1 MRTMPLLLV
10 SVMTTVLTAA
20 PARADD
26 PITGPDQAAVGA
38 APAVG
43 ADARTLLG
51 LDVGGVTAA
60 PGWSMGLGLMTGQP
74 ARTAP
79 APMGVAETLKALG
92 TQALAPAGV
101 PAPPVV
107 APAARAVAAPMRRP
121 VTTPQAVAS
130 PGGWPMNAPEAV
142 MAPEAV
148 TPVAVSTAPA
158 VVVPAPLPAVTP
170 VRPAASA
177 GSGGAPARAELRA
190 MAAEPVA
197 AARELLTGHPPAP
210 PDAATGGSPS
220 GPAGPGKQPGD
231 GEQVVVPDPSCAP
244 EDRACF
250 ARWRAERDAR
260 ERAEGVVVVP
270 AGCVANAEAVGE
282 LARVVRYAEE
292 RAELGAR
299 QAAEASSLRRR
310 DAWWRIKVTVAQA
323 RIRRALQP
331 GTGGLLDDELE
342 AMADWIRDTERSKRA
357 LAEADWLEERGLER
371 KREARLARD
380 WIRTRATELAAG
392 SPGLPRRV
400 QGSARACAARVA
412 QVIRTSSGQPDQMP
426 TRPRCGAAPGA
437 A

>member
-1 MRTMPLLLV
+1 
-10 SVMTTVLTAA
+10 
-20 PARADD
+20 
-26 PITGPDQAAVGA
+26 
-38 APAVG
+38 
-43 ADARTLLG
+43 
-51 LDVGGVTAA
+51 
-60 PGWSMGLGLMTGQP
+60 
-74 ARTAP
+74 
-79 APMGVAETLKALG
+79 
-92 TQALAPAGV
+92 
-101 PAPPVV
+101 
-107 APAARAVAAPMRRP
+107 
-121 VTTPQAVAS
+121 
-130 PGGWPMNAPEAV
+130 
-142 MAPEAV
+142 
-148 TPVAVSTAPA
+148 
-158 VVVPAPLPAVTP
+158 
-170 VRPAASA
+170 
-177 GSGGAPARAELRA
+177 

-197 AARELLTGHPPAP
+197 AARELLTSHPPAP
-210 PDAATGGSPS
+210 PDAATGSSPS
-220 GPAGPGKQPGD
+220 GPAGPAGPEEPPGD
-231 GEQVVVPDPSCAP
+231 GEPGQVVVPDPACAP

-292 RAELGAR
+292 RAALGAR

-400 QGSARACAARVA
+400 QGLCPGLRGPGGAGDPDVVGSA
-412 QVIRTSSGQPDQMP
+412 
-426 TRPRCGAAPGA
+426 
-437 A
+437 